1 MPVMIFTAVDLPAP
15 FSPTSATTC
24 PAASCSSTPSSAR
37 TPSKCFLMPS
47 RARTGVSA
55 GGDIAMATLEELR
68 KLVDV
73 ALVEHVGLGHR
84 GVAVRVDLQRPHA
97 AHGYLGVRLAG
108 RLIDQQRVCSID
120 GRVAEIDR
128 IPDRERVDRARVN
141 VAGHLGRQA
150 EAGDEHLAHQALIG
164 DRLGRC
170 GDPDGR
176 GRDDG
181 LQRRVLAKQSHRLA
195 VALVRLIVTVH
206 DVHQLEPRELGLLQ
220 VVFHDLDPLVLVRGL
235 GGCTQDGNL
244 AFAADR
250 LGGHLQLLGADE
262 LGVGRFDLD
271 HPAGLGDA
279 RIERQHG
286 DAARR
291 GITVLSF
298 DSGVAKAGRVVQIK
312 PSNPE
317 LIGPK
322 QLQMAAKTIGG
333 KGEIAILSATA
344 QATNQ
349 NKWIQVM
356 KDDLKK
362 PEFAGLKLVDVV
374 YGDDQSDKSYREA
387 VGLFR
392 KHPALKAIIAPTTV
406 GITASAKAVT
416 DQSLV
421 GKVFVTGLGLPS
433 EMAGHVHSGAVA
445 TFAIW
450 NPIDLG
456 YTAVYAAHSLLVKK
470 ASGKPNTEVPV
481 GRMGSLKID
490 ANGDA
495 AMSEPY
501 VFDKGNVDKFAKFF

>member
-1 MPVMIFTAVDLPAP
+1 MTMNQW
-15 FSPTSATTC
+15 
-24 PAASCSSTPSSAR
+24 
-37 TPSKCFLMPS
+37 M
-47 RARTGVSA
+47 
-55 GGDIAMATLEELR
+55 
-68 KLVDV
+68 
-73 ALVEHVGLGHR
+73 
-84 GVAVRVDLQRPHA
+84 
-97 AHGYLGVRLAG
+97 
-108 RLIDQQRVCSID
+108 
-120 GRVAEIDR
+120 
-128 IPDRERVDRARVN
+128 
-141 VAGHLGRQA
+141 
-150 EAGDEHLAHQALIG
+150 
-164 DRLGRC
+164 RLGT
-170 GDPDGR
+170 
-176 GRDDG
+176 
-181 LQRRVLAKQSHRLA
+181 A
-195 VALVRLIVTVH
+195 VALAACLSAGTAVAEGKYRVAMVVKNLGNGFF
-206 DVHQLEPRELGLLQ
+206 DAAHQ
-220 VVFHDLDPLVLVRGL
+220 
-235 GGCTQDGNL
+235 GGDE
-244 AFAADR
+244 AAK
-250 LGGHLQLLGADE
+250 Q
-262 LGVGRFDLD
+262 
-271 HPAGLGDA
+271 LGDVELIYTGPTTPTA
-279 RIERQHG
+279 EGQVEIINSLIAQKVNAIVISANDP
-286 DAARR
+286 DALVPVCKKAAQR

-298 DSGVAKAGRVVQIK
+298 DSGIAKAGRVFQIN

-317 LIGPK
+317 LIGLK

-333 KGEIAILSATA
+333 TGEIAILSATA

-387 VGLFR
+387 VGLIR

-433 EMAGHVHSGAVA
+433 EMAGHVHSGAVD

-456 YTAVYAAHSLLVKK
+456 YTAVYAAHSLLAKK

-501 VFDKGNVDKFAKFF
+501 VFDKANIDKFAKFF